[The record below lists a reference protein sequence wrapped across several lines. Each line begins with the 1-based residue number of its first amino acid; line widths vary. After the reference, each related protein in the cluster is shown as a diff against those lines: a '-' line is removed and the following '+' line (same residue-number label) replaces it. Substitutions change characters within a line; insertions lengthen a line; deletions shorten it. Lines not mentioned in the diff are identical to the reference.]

1 MKDLF
6 KKISKLLGNL
16 GLITICAIIAAWGG
30 QEKKWLRRFVYPAI
44 ISLYAL
50 YVVRNLWCLS
60 IYSMSG
66 VLSIGYGRFSP
77 DDDKV
82 SFLGNLAHKLFPQSP
97 VLQDV
102 MIRGIVGL
110 ALSLS
115 IISIPILTG
124 NWLSYLQGSLMIIVT
139 WSLLSWR
146 GMGKIPVKLF
156 GKTINLLEVD
166 IITYFAT
173 ACGILIT
180 IHGISG

>member
-1 MKDLF
+1 MKKL
-6 KKISKLLGNL
+6 SKLLGNL

-44 ISLYAL
+44 ISLYSL
-50 YVVRNLWCLS
+50 YVVRNLWCLT
-60 IYSMSG
+60 IYSISG
-66 VLSIGYGRFSP
+66 CLSIGYGRFSP
-77 DDDKV
+77 EDEKV

-124 NWLSYLQGSLMIIVT
+124 NWLSYFLGSIIILLVWAVNSWQGY
-139 WSLLSWR
+139 
-146 GMGKIPVKLF
+146 GEIPIKLF
-156 GKTINLLEVD
+156 GKTYNLLKVD
-166 IITYFAT
+166 LITYAVT
-173 ACGILIT
+173 SCGLLLI
-180 IHGISG
+180 INGFWG